1 MSSKLVHR
9 KAVQKIRFIDSE
21 GNNLYE
27 IGKAQYLKSIQIMM
41 NLDNDE

>member
-21 GNNLYE
+21 GNILSNT
-27 IGKAQYLKSIQIMM
+27 SIKK
-41 NLDNDE
+41 N